1 MTIGLTVKST
11 NWIAFVSNFNKNII
25 LLLFMKA
32 KKDFKLLFV
41 TFLNTILNKITVFGI
56 IYFT

>member
-1 MTIGLTVKST
+1 LTIGLTVKST